1 MRATDI
7 ISIGALARRA
17 GVSVSALRFYEAKGL
32 IQSFRNAGG
41 QRRFLRADSRR
52 IAFIL
57 IAQQLGMSIAE
68 IGAALAGLPDGR
80 TPTARDWA
88 RISAGIRDRIDARI
102 AALQRTRALLDGCIG
117 CGCLSLDRC
126 ALYNPQ
132 DRAAARGAGARFVL
146 GDQAEAEPP
155 PGA

>member
-1 MRATDI
+1 MRPADI
-7 ISIGALARRA
+7 ISIGTLARRS
-17 GVSVSALRFYEAKGL
+17 GVSVSAIRFYEARGL
-32 IQSFRNAGG
+32 IQSFRNRGG

-68 IGAALAGLPDGR
+68 IGEALGGLPDGR

-88 RISAGIRDRIDARI
+88 RISKGIRARIDARI
-102 AALQRTRALLDGCIG
+102 EALCRTRDLLDGCIG

-126 ALYNPQ
+126 ALYNPG
-132 DRAAARGAGARFVL
+132 DRAAARGSGARYL
-146 GDQAEAEPP
+146 KGDRAEADPP